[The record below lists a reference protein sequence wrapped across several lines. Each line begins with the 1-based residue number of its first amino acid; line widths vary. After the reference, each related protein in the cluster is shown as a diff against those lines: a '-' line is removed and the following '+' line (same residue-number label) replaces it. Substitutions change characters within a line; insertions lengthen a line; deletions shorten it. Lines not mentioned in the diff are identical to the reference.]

1 MERYDKK
8 FNDYLVLNQNN
19 YDILSNDYNKFR
31 DNTAFRKLQII
42 KAADHDSIN
51 KRSNNFIWMFF
62 YIVWCIVISITTF
75 NEKNSLKIYY

>member
-19 YDILSNDYNKFR
+19 YDILSNDSNKFR

-62 YIVWCIVISITTF
+62 YLFLLIILIIMVFLFV
-75 NEKNSLKIYY
+75 